1 MRLSKFRELM
11 ADEFGVEYAAVV
23 ARDLV
28 LGEFGDRTAEH
39 CIASGEDLREVWL
52 AICKSQSVPIERW
65 HGLNKNTKK

>member
-1 MRLSKFRELM
+1 MT
-11 ADEFGVEYAAVV
+11 DEFGVEYAAVV

-28 LGEFGDRTAEH
+28 LGEFGDRTPEQ

-52 AICKSQSVPIERW
+52 AICKSQSVPSDRW